1 MSGTRTIPIHKMN
14 GLGNQIVVAD
24 LRAATVRLS
33 GDQAAIIAQH
43 PRTRFDQLMALEP
56 SQAAGTEAFIRIFNQ
71 DGSTAGAC
79 GNGMRCVGL
88 VMQEP
93 GTAATYQTDAGLLP
107 VQRNDANTLTVDM
120 GVPRFNWDEIPLR
133 DEFHDTTRI
142 ELQIGPID
150 DPVLHSP
157 SVCSMGNPHAVF
169 WVPDVTTPA
178 LDRFGPMLENHPIF
192 PDRANI
198 SVAQVINDRHV
209 MTRTWERGAG
219 LTQACGSAAC
229 AVLVCGARLGY
240 LQRKATV
247 SVPGGDLQIEWNEAG
262 RVLMSGPAE
271 HEYQGEVTIADDG
284 SVEINI

>member
-1 MSGTRTIPIHKMN
+1 MSGAATIPIHKMN

-24 LRAATVRLS
+24 LRGHQTRLT
-33 GDQAAIIAQH
+33 GAQAAQIAQH
-43 PRTRFDQLMALEP
+43 PRTPFDQLMALEP
-56 SQAAGTEAFIRIFNQ
+56 ARTAGTEAFIRIFNQ
-71 DGSTAGAC
+71 DGSLAGAC

-88 VMQEP
+88 VMQDP
-93 GTAATYQTDAGLLP
+93 DSSVTYETEAGLLP
-107 VQRNDANTLTVDM
+107 VERRNGNFLTVDM
-120 GVPRFNWDEIPLR
+120 GSPRFGWDDIPLR

-169 WVPDVTTPA
+169 WVSDVATPA

-198 SVAQVINDRHV
+198 SVAQVISDDHV
-209 MTRTWERGAG
+209 RTRTWERGAG

-229 AVLVCGARLGY
+229 ATLVCGARLGY
-240 LQRKATV
+240 LKRAATV
-247 SVPGGDLQIEWNEAG
+247 SVPGGDLHIEWTEAG

-271 HEYQGEVTIADDG
+271 HEYKGEVTIADDG